1 MGRDT
6 QEQLKRNMKEQ
17 SDKIGQLSARISNL
31 TDKIAILE
39 NELKKFQAYV
49 TQDMN
54 SIVETIRKR

>member
-1 MGRDT
+1 
-6 QEQLKRNMKEQ
+6 MKEQ

-54 SIVETIRKR
+54 SIVETLRKR

>member
-6 QEQLKRNMKEQ
+6 QEQLKRKMKEQ

-31 TDKIAILE
+31 TDKIAVLE

>member
-54 SIVETIRKR
+54 SIVETLRKR